1 MEIMDGVGTDRWEVR
16 MATEEKQRR
25 KPEERE
31 IWRPEVIWLVKH
43 QIDIKGP
50 RDRDSFRQLFLAFSR
65 FSLSELAPNYSIAGF
80 LFYHINFA
88 DHFRFYHMI

>member
-1 MEIMDGVGTDRWEVR
+1 MAWQRIKRQKRYGNGVGTDRWEVG
-16 MATEEKQRR
+16 MTTEEKWRR

-50 RDRDSFRQLFLAFSR
+50 RDRDSFR
-65 FSLSELAPNYSIAGF
+65 
-80 LFYHINFA
+80 
-88 DHFRFYHMI
+88 

>member
-16 MATEEKQRR
+16 MTTEEKQRR

-31 IWRPEVIWLVKH
+31 IWTPEVIWLVKH

-50 RDRDSFRQLFLAFSR
+50 RNRDSFRQLFQDLVFKNQLLIIKLISKIHTINKVQVIWFA
-65 FSLSELAPNYSIAGF
+65 LNYTF
-80 LFYHINFA
+80 VK
-88 DHFRFYHMI
+88 

>member
-1 MEIMDGVGTDRWEVR
+1 MTPYDVIRCHNYVMTWQRIKRQKRYGNNGVGMDRWEVR
-16 MATEEKQRR
+16 MATEEKWRR

-50 RDRDSFRQLFLAFSR
+50 RDRDSFR
-65 FSLSELAPNYSIAGF
+65 
-80 LFYHINFA
+80 
-88 DHFRFYHMI
+88 

>member
-1 MEIMDGVGTDRWEVR
+1 MEIMDGVGTDRWEVG
-16 MATEEKQRR
+16 MATEEKWRR

-50 RDRDSFRQLFLAFSR
+50 RNRDSFR
-65 FSLSELAPNYSIAGF
+65 
-80 LFYHINFA
+80 
-88 DHFRFYHMI
+88 